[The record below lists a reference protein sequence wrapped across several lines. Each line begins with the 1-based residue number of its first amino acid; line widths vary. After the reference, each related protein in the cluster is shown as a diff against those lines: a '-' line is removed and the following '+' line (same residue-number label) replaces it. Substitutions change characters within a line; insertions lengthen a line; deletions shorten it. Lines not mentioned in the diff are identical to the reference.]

1 MQSQSELCQ
10 TFSQFRQIRPRRPL
24 LLEAHHTVVCVSQHD
39 DLSSPW
45 LFPPVLNPKIEGV
58 VQVDIRQQRRNDGLN
73 AKDNFEFERVAAYRK
88 QREVRGDDK
97 ALDL

>member
-1 MQSQSELCQ
+1 MA
-10 TFSQFRQIRPRRPL
+10 RDGRRD
-24 LLEAHHTVVCVSQHD
+24 AA
-39 DLSSPW
+39 
-45 LFPPVLNPKIEGV
+45 
-58 VQVDIRQQRRNDGLN
+58 RRGNDGLN